1 MRIKHTPIL
10 LKESVDNLISD
21 PDGLYLDCTFGRGG
35 HTKKILDKLSSK
47 GQLVSFDL
55 DDSAMEAAKN
65 IKHENFRFIKT
76 NFSKI
81 DEFIKDNSL
90 TGVLI
95 DCGVSSPQLDEPQRG
110 FSFQKKGPL
119 DMRFNQKQK
128 ITCKDVI
135 EKFSEKEI
143 STILWKFGEEKESR
157 KIAKSI
163 VKYREKNAINN
174 TLDLAEI
181 IKAAKTIK
189 TKKHPATKSFQA
201 LRMAVNSEI
210 ENLSVC
216 LEKIKDKLIKSG
228 KLVIISF
235 PIFAKILSICSSSK
249 SIISSI
255 RRCAFLEYVKNLS
268 KLKLAFSVHSFSTKE
283 VKLTNISLQE
293 SYGDKIISPQGFV
306 D

>member
-1 MRIKHTPIL
+1 M
-10 LKESVDNLISD
+10 
-21 PDGLYLDCTFGRGG
+21 YLDCTFGRGG

-55 DDSAMEAAKN
+55 DDSAMEAAEN

-128 ITCKDVI
+128 LTCKDVI

-163 VKYREKNAINN
+163 VKHREKNVINN

-235 PIFAKILSICSSSK
+235 HSLEDRIAKQTFKPKINFYEKDIPLKHKDVSDEFKISK
-249 SIISSI
+249 IIYPSP
-255 RRCAFLEYVKNLS
+255 E
-268 KLKLAFSVHSFSTKE
+268 E
-283 VKLTNISLQE
+283 ISLNPRAR
-293 SYGDKIISPQGFV
+293 SAKMRIIEKL
-306 D
+306 

>member
-1 MRIKHTPIL
+1 M
-10 LKESVDNLISD
+10 
-21 PDGLYLDCTFGRGG
+21 YLDCTFGRGG

-55 DDSAMEAAKN
+55 DDSAMEAAEN

-128 ITCKDVI
+128 LTCKDVI

-163 VKYREKNAINN
+163 VKHREKNAINN

-228 KLVIISF
+228 KLIIISF
-235 PIFAKILSICSSSK
+235 HSLEDRIAKQTFKPKINFYEKDIP
-249 SIISSI
+249 
-255 RRCAFLEYVKNLS
+255 
-268 KLKLAFSVHSFSTKE
+268 LKHKE
-283 VKLTNISLQE
+283 VLDEFKISKIIYPSTEEISLNPRAR
-293 SYGDKIISPQGFV
+293 SAKMRIIEKL
-306 D
+306 

>member
-1 MRIKHTPIL
+1 
-10 LKESVDNLISD
+10 
-21 PDGLYLDCTFGRGG
+21 LYLDCTFGRGG

-128 ITCKDVI
+128 LTCKDVI

-216 LEKIKDKLIKSG
+216 LEKIKDKLIRSG

-235 PIFAKILSICSSSK
+235 HSLEDRIAKQTFKPKINFYEKDIP
-249 SIISSI
+249 
-255 RRCAFLEYVKNLS
+255 
-268 KLKLAFSVHSFSTKE
+268 LKHKE
-283 VKLTNISLQE
+283 VLDEFKISKIIYPSTEEISLNPRARSAKMRIVE
-293 SYGDKIISPQGFV
+293 KL
-306 D
+306 

>member
-1 MRIKHTPIL
+1 M
-10 LKESVDNLISD
+10 
-21 PDGLYLDCTFGRGG
+21 YLDCTFGRGG

-55 DDSAMEAAKN
+55 DDSAMEAAEN
-65 IKHENFRFIKT
+65 IKHENFKFIKT

-128 ITCKDVI
+128 LTCKDVI

-143 STILWKFGEEKESR
+143 STILWKFGEEMESR

-163 VKYREKNAINN
+163 VKHREKNLINN

-235 PIFAKILSICSSSK
+235 HSLEDRIAKQTFKPKINFYEKDIP
-249 SIISSI
+249 
-255 RRCAFLEYVKNLS
+255 
-268 KLKLAFSVHSFSTKE
+268 LKHKE
-283 VKLTNISLQE
+283 VLDEFKISKIIYPSTEEISLNPRARSAKMRIVE
-293 SYGDKIISPQGFV
+293 KL
-306 D
+306 

>member
-1 MRIKHTPIL
+1 M
-10 LKESVDNLISD
+10 
-21 PDGLYLDCTFGRGG
+21 YLDCTFGRGG

-55 DDSAMEAAKN
+55 DDSAMEAAEN

-128 ITCKDVI
+128 RTCKDVI

-163 VKYREKNAINN
+163 VKHREKNVINN

-235 PIFAKILSICSSSK
+235 HSLEDRIAKQTFKPKINFYEKDIP
-249 SIISSI
+249 
-255 RRCAFLEYVKNLS
+255 
-268 KLKLAFSVHSFSTKE
+268 LKHKE
-283 VKLTNISLQE
+283 VLDEFKISKIIYPSTEEISLNPRARSAKMRIVE
-293 SYGDKIISPQGFV
+293 KL
-306 D
+306 

>member
-1 MRIKHTPIL
+1 M
-10 LKESVDNLISD
+10 
-21 PDGLYLDCTFGRGG
+21 YLDCTFGRGG

-55 DDSAMEAAKN
+55 DDSAMEAAEN

-128 ITCKDVI
+128 LTCKDVI

-163 VKYREKNAINN
+163 VKYREKNVINN

-235 PIFAKILSICSSSK
+235 HSLEDMIAKQTFKPKINYYEKDIHMKHQEVLDEFKISK
-249 SIISSI
+249 II
-255 RRCAFLEYVKNLS
+255 YP
-268 KLKLAFSVHSFSTKE
+268 STE
-283 VKLTNISLQE
+283 EISLNPRARSAKMRIVE
-293 SYGDKIISPQGFV
+293 KL
-306 D
+306 

>member
-1 MRIKHTPIL
+1 M
-10 LKESVDNLISD
+10 
-21 PDGLYLDCTFGRGG
+21 YLDCTFGRGG

-65 IKHENFRFIKT
+65 FKHENFRFIKT

-119 DMRFNQKQK
+119 DMRFDQKQK
-128 ITCKDVI
+128 LTCKDVI

-163 VKYREKNAINN
+163 VKHREKNVINN

-235 PIFAKILSICSSSK
+235 HSLEDRIAKQTFKPKINFYEKDIP
-249 SIISSI
+249 
-255 RRCAFLEYVKNLS
+255 
-268 KLKLAFSVHSFSTKE
+268 LKHKE
-283 VKLTNISLQE
+283 VLDEFKISKIIYPSTEEISLNPRARSAKMRIVE
-293 SYGDKIISPQGFV
+293 KL
-306 D
+306 

>member
-1 MRIKHTPIL
+1 M
-10 LKESVDNLISD
+10 
-21 PDGLYLDCTFGRGG
+21 YLDCTFGRGG

-55 DDSAMEAAKN
+55 DDSAMEAAEN

-128 ITCKDVI
+128 LTCKDVI

-163 VKYREKNAINN
+163 VKHREKNVINN

-228 KLVIISF
+228 KLVIITFHSLEDR
-235 PIFAKILSICSSSK
+235 IAKRTFKPKINFHEKDIPLKNKDVPHEFKISK
-249 SIISSI
+249 IIYPSP
-255 RRCAFLEYVKNLS
+255 E
-268 KLKLAFSVHSFSTKE
+268 E
-283 VKLTNISLQE
+283 ISLNPRAR
-293 SYGDKIISPQGFV
+293 SAKMRIIEKL
-306 D
+306 

>member
-1 MRIKHTPIL
+1 M
-10 LKESVDNLISD
+10 
-21 PDGLYLDCTFGRGG
+21 YLDCTFGRGG

-163 VKYREKNAINN
+163 VKHREKNVINN

-235 PIFAKILSICSSSK
+235 HSLEDRIAKQTFKPKINFYEKDIP
-249 SIISSI
+249 
-255 RRCAFLEYVKNLS
+255 
-268 KLKLAFSVHSFSTKE
+268 LKHKE
-283 VKLTNISLQE
+283 VLDEFKISKIIYPSTEEISLNPRARSAKMRIVE
-293 SYGDKIISPQGFV
+293 KL
-306 D
+306 

>member
-1 MRIKHTPIL
+1 
-10 LKESVDNLISD
+10 
-21 PDGLYLDCTFGRGG
+21 LYLDCTFGRGG

-55 DDSAMEAAKN
+55 DDSAMEAAEN

-128 ITCKDVI
+128 LTCKDVI

-163 VKYREKNAINN
+163 VKHREKNVINN

-235 PIFAKILSICSSSK
+235 HSLEDRIAKQTFKPKINFYEKDIP
-249 SIISSI
+249 
-255 RRCAFLEYVKNLS
+255 
-268 KLKLAFSVHSFSTKE
+268 LKHKE
-283 VKLTNISLQE
+283 VLDEFKISKIIYPSTEEISLNPRARSAKMRIVE
-293 SYGDKIISPQGFV
+293 KL
-306 D
+306 

>member
-1 MRIKHTPIL
+1 M
-10 LKESVDNLISD
+10 
-21 PDGLYLDCTFGRGG
+21 YLDCTFGRGG
-35 HTKKILDKLSSK
+35 HTKKILDKLSLK

-81 DEFIKDNSL
+81 DDFIKDNSL

-110 FSFQKKGPL
+110 FSFQEKGPL

-128 ITCKDVI
+128 LTCKDVI

-163 VKYREKNAINN
+163 VKHREKNVINN

-235 PIFAKILSICSSSK
+235 HSLEDRIAKQTFKPKINFYEKDIPLKHKELLDEFNISK
-249 SIISSI
+249 II
-255 RRCAFLEYVKNLS
+255 YP
-268 KLKLAFSVHSFSTKE
+268 STKE
-283 VKLTNISLQE
+283 ISLNPRARSAKMRIVE
-293 SYGDKIISPQGFV
+293 KL
-306 D
+306 

>member
-1 MRIKHTPIL
+1 M
-10 LKESVDNLISD
+10 
-21 PDGLYLDCTFGRGG
+21 YLDCTFGRGG

-55 DDSAMEAAKN
+55 DDSAVEAAEN

-128 ITCKDVI
+128 LTCKDVI

-163 VKYREKNAINN
+163 VKHREKNVINN

-235 PIFAKILSICSSSK
+235 HSLEDRIAKQTFKPKINFYEKDIP
-249 SIISSI
+249 
-255 RRCAFLEYVKNLS
+255 
-268 KLKLAFSVHSFSTKE
+268 LKHKE
-283 VKLTNISLQE
+283 VLDEFKISKIIYPSTEEISLNPRARSAKMRIVE
-293 SYGDKIISPQGFV
+293 KL
-306 D
+306 

>member
-1 MRIKHTPIL
+1 M
-10 LKESVDNLISD
+10 
-21 PDGLYLDCTFGRGG
+21 YLDCTFGRGG

-119 DMRFNQKQK
+119 DMRFDQKQK
-128 ITCKDVI
+128 LTCKDVI

-235 PIFAKILSICSSSK
+235 HSLEDRIAKQTFKPKINFYEKDIP
-249 SIISSI
+249 
-255 RRCAFLEYVKNLS
+255 
-268 KLKLAFSVHSFSTKE
+268 LKHKE
-283 VKLTNISLQE
+283 VLDEFKISKIIYPSTEEISLNPRARSAKMRIVE
-293 SYGDKIISPQGFV
+293 KL
-306 D
+306 

>member
-1 MRIKHTPIL
+1 M
-10 LKESVDNLISD
+10 
-21 PDGLYLDCTFGRGG
+21 YLDCTFGRGG

-55 DDSAMEAAKN
+55 DDSAMEAAEN

-128 ITCKDVI
+128 LTCKDVI

-163 VKYREKNAINN
+163 VKHREKNVINN

-235 PIFAKILSICSSSK
+235 HSLEDRIAKQTFKPKINIYEK
-249 SIISSI
+249 DIP
-255 RRCAFLEYVKNLS
+255 
-268 KLKLAFSVHSFSTKE
+268 LKHKE
-283 VKLTNISLQE
+283 VLDEFKISKIIYPSSEEISLNPRARSAKMRIVE
-293 SYGDKIISPQGFV
+293 KL
-306 D
+306 

>member
-1 MRIKHTPIL
+1 M
-10 LKESVDNLISD
+10 
-21 PDGLYLDCTFGRGG
+21 YLDCTFGRGG
-35 HTKKILDKLSSK
+35 HSKKILDKLSSK

-55 DDSAMEAAKN
+55 DDSAMEAAEN
-65 IKHENFRFIKT
+65 IKHENFKFIKT

-128 ITCKDVI
+128 LTCKDVI

-163 VKYREKNAINN
+163 VKHREKNLINN

-235 PIFAKILSICSSSK
+235 HSLEDRIAKQTFKPKINFYEKDIP
-249 SIISSI
+249 
-255 RRCAFLEYVKNLS
+255 
-268 KLKLAFSVHSFSTKE
+268 LKHKE
-283 VKLTNISLQE
+283 VLDEFKISKIIYPSTEEISLNPRARSAKMRIVE
-293 SYGDKIISPQGFV
+293 KL
-306 D
+306 

>member
-1 MRIKHTPIL
+1 M
-10 LKESVDNLISD
+10 
-21 PDGLYLDCTFGRGG
+21 YLDCTFGRGG

-55 DDSAMEAAKN
+55 DDSAMEAAEN

-128 ITCKDVI
+128 LTCKDVI

-163 VKYREKNAINN
+163 VKHREKNVINN

-235 PIFAKILSICSSSK
+235 HSLEDRIAKQTFKPKINFYEKDIP
-249 SIISSI
+249 
-255 RRCAFLEYVKNLS
+255 
-268 KLKLAFSVHSFSTKE
+268 LKHKE
-283 VKLTNISLQE
+283 VLDEFKISKIIYPSTEEISLNPRAR
-293 SYGDKIISPQGFV
+293 SAKMRIIEKL
-306 D
+306 

>member
-1 MRIKHTPIL
+1 M
-10 LKESVDNLISD
+10 
-21 PDGLYLDCTFGRGG
+21 YLDCTFGRGG

-55 DDSAMEAAKN
+55 DDSAMEAAEN

-95 DCGVSSPQLDEPQRG
+95 DCGVSSPQLDEPKRG

-119 DMRFNQKQK
+119 DMRFDQKQK
-128 ITCKDVI
+128 LTCKDVI

-163 VKYREKNAINN
+163 VKHREKNVINN

-235 PIFAKILSICSSSK
+235 HSLEDRIAKQTFKPKINFYEKDIP
-249 SIISSI
+249 
-255 RRCAFLEYVKNLS
+255 
-268 KLKLAFSVHSFSTKE
+268 LKHKE
-283 VKLTNISLQE
+283 VLDEFKISKIIYPSTEEISLNPRAR
-293 SYGDKIISPQGFV
+293 SAKMRIIEKL
-306 D
+306 

>member
-1 MRIKHTPIL
+1 M
-10 LKESVDNLISD
+10 
-21 PDGLYLDCTFGRGG
+21 YLDCTFGRGG

-128 ITCKDVI
+128 LTCKDVI

-163 VKYREKNAINN
+163 VKHREKNVINN

-235 PIFAKILSICSSSK
+235 HSLEDRIAKQTFKPKINFYEKEIP
-249 SIISSI
+249 
-255 RRCAFLEYVKNLS
+255 
-268 KLKLAFSVHSFSTKE
+268 LKHKE
-283 VKLTNISLQE
+283 VLDEFKISKIIYPSTEEISLNPRARSAKMRIVE
-293 SYGDKIISPQGFV
+293 KL
-306 D
+306 

>member
-1 MRIKHTPIL
+1 M
-10 LKESVDNLISD
+10 
-21 PDGLYLDCTFGRGG
+21 YLDCTFGRGG

-55 DDSAMEAAKN
+55 DDSAMEAAEN
-65 IKHENFRFIKT
+65 IKHENFKFIKT

-128 ITCKDVI
+128 LTCKDVI

-163 VKYREKNAINN
+163 VKHREKNLINN

-235 PIFAKILSICSSSK
+235 HSLEDRIAKQTFKPKINFYEKDIP
-249 SIISSI
+249 
-255 RRCAFLEYVKNLS
+255 
-268 KLKLAFSVHSFSTKE
+268 LKHKE
-283 VKLTNISLQE
+283 VLDEFKISKIIYPSTEEISLNPRARSAKMRIVE
-293 SYGDKIISPQGFV
+293 KL
-306 D
+306 

>member
-1 MRIKHTPIL
+1 M
-10 LKESVDNLISD
+10 
-21 PDGLYLDCTFGRGG
+21 YLDCTFGRGG

-55 DDSAMEAAKN
+55 DDSAMEAAEN

-128 ITCKDVI
+128 LTCKDVI

-163 VKYREKNAINN
+163 VKHREKNVINN

-210 ENLSVC
+210 ENLTTC

-235 PIFAKILSICSSSK
+235 HSLEDRIAKQTFKPKINFYEKDIP
-249 SIISSI
+249 
-255 RRCAFLEYVKNLS
+255 
-268 KLKLAFSVHSFSTKE
+268 LKHKE
-283 VKLTNISLQE
+283 VLDEFKISKIIYPSTEEISLNPRARSAKMRSVE
-293 SYGDKIISPQGFV
+293 KL
-306 D
+306 

>member
-1 MRIKHTPIL
+1 M
-10 LKESVDNLISD
+10 
-21 PDGLYLDCTFGRGG
+21 YLDCTFGRGG

-128 ITCKDVI
+128 LTCKDVI

-163 VKYREKNAINN
+163 VKHREKNVINN

-235 PIFAKILSICSSSK
+235 HSLEDRIAKQTFKPKINFYEKDIPL
-249 SIISSI
+249 
-255 RRCAFLEYVKNLS
+255 R
-268 KLKLAFSVHSFSTKE
+268 HKE
-283 VKLTNISLQE
+283 VLDEFKISKIIYPSSEEISLNPRARSAKMRIVE
-293 SYGDKIISPQGFV
+293 KL
-306 D
+306 

>member
-1 MRIKHTPIL
+1 M
-10 LKESVDNLISD
+10 
-21 PDGLYLDCTFGRGG
+21 YLDCTFGRGG

-128 ITCKDVI
+128 LTCKDVI

-216 LEKIKDKLIKSG
+216 LEKIKDKLIRSG

-235 PIFAKILSICSSSK
+235 HSLEDRIAKQTFKPKINFYEKDIP
-249 SIISSI
+249 
-255 RRCAFLEYVKNLS
+255 
-268 KLKLAFSVHSFSTKE
+268 LKHKE
-283 VKLTNISLQE
+283 VLDEFKISKIIYPSTEEISLNPRARSAKMRIVE
-293 SYGDKIISPQGFV
+293 KL
-306 D
+306 

>member
-1 MRIKHTPIL
+1 M
-10 LKESVDNLISD
+10 
-21 PDGLYLDCTFGRGG
+21 YLDCTFGRGG

-55 DDSAMEAAKN
+55 DDSAMEAAEN

-128 ITCKDVI
+128 LTCKDVI

-235 PIFAKILSICSSSK
+235 HSLEDRIAKQTFKPKINFYEKDIP
-249 SIISSI
+249 
-255 RRCAFLEYVKNLS
+255 
-268 KLKLAFSVHSFSTKE
+268 LKHKE
-283 VKLTNISLQE
+283 VLDEFKISKIIYPSTEEISLNPRARSAKMRIVE
-293 SYGDKIISPQGFV
+293 KL
-306 D
+306 

>member
-1 MRIKHTPIL
+1 
-10 LKESVDNLISD
+10 
-21 PDGLYLDCTFGRGG
+21 LYLDCTFGRGG

-128 ITCKDVI
+128 LTCKDVI

-163 VKYREKNAINN
+163 VKHREKNVINN

-235 PIFAKILSICSSSK
+235 HSLEDRIAKQTFKPKINFYEKDIP
-249 SIISSI
+249 
-255 RRCAFLEYVKNLS
+255 
-268 KLKLAFSVHSFSTKE
+268 LKHKE
-283 VKLTNISLQE
+283 VLDEFKISKIIYPSPEEISLNPRAR
-293 SYGDKIISPQGFV
+293 SAKMRIIEKL
-306 D
+306 

>member
-1 MRIKHTPIL
+1 M
-10 LKESVDNLISD
+10 
-21 PDGLYLDCTFGRGG
+21 YLDCTFGRGG
-35 HTKKILDKLSSK
+35 HTKKILDKLSLK

-128 ITCKDVI
+128 LTCKDVI
-135 EKFSEKEI
+135 EKYSEKEI
-143 STILWKFGEEKESR
+143 STILWKFSEEKESR

-163 VKYREKNAINN
+163 VKHREKNAINN

-235 PIFAKILSICSSSK
+235 HSLEDRIAKQTFKPKINFYEKDIP
-249 SIISSI
+249 
-255 RRCAFLEYVKNLS
+255 
-268 KLKLAFSVHSFSTKE
+268 LKHKE
-283 VKLTNISLQE
+283 VLDEFKISKIIYPSTEEISLNPRARSAKMRIVE
-293 SYGDKIISPQGFV
+293 KL
-306 D
+306 